1 MNSTTEILKIKKGET
16 QKRDVGVFQT
26 GTLFGIWV
34 ISRVLDVQ
42 MISNVYTNLVRRL
55 QLSCEHKNLT
65 RPFSSPNH
73 SNNGE
78 VQICPAAQTLFSVW
92 PISGVLELQITSIF
106 FPGKLN
112 QFPTTF
118 MFSRGP
124 SSISSI
130 FVLFRQE
137 DKDFHQVK
145 SWPPTQ
151 QLVIKSIIPNFGL

>member
-1 MNSTTEILKIKKGET
+1 M
-16 QKRDVGVFQT
+16 
-26 GTLFGIWV
+26 
-34 ISRVLDVQ
+34 
-42 MISNVYTNLVRRL
+42 
-55 QLSCEHKNLT
+55 SC
-65 RPFSSPNH
+65 SPNT
-73 SNNGE
+73 
-78 VQICPAAQTLFSVW
+78 VQCLAHIWSSRSPNDLYF
-92 PISGVLELQITSIF
+92 F
-106 FPGKLN
+106 FPGNLS

-124 SSISSI
+124 SSDGSI